1 MQELIKLDLVDLASA
16 TALMAVVIGLSVWEN
31 LGLELNLVLGTGRT
45 ILQLVVLGYV
55 LDFIFAFNNAWAVL
69 AFLALLLTITGIVA
83 RNRISQKIPQ
93 VLPLVW
99 GSIFISTIVAIVYT
113 NLVIIQPNRWY
124 EPQYLI
130 PLVGLILSNAV
141 NAAAI
146 AGERLVNTIKNSH
159 IEIETHLSLGATPQ
173 QAIAQYRKDAIR
185 AGLIPTTNQMMIIGL
200 VTIPGFVTGQILSGV
215 SPLDAASYQI
225 VIMFII
231 AFTNLLT
238 IILLTKGLSRLF
250 FNSAMQLVR

>member
-31 LGLELNLVLGTGRT
+31 LGLELNLVLATGRT

-69 AFLALLLTITGIVA
+69 AFLALLLTITAIVA

-99 GSIFISTIVAIVYT
+99 GSLLLSTIVAIVYT

-124 EPQYLI
+124 EPQYVI
-130 PLVGLILSNAV
+130 PLAGIILGNAM

-159 IEIETHLSLGATPQ
+159 LEIETHLSLGATPRA
-173 QAIAQYRKDAIR
+173 AIAQYRKDAIR
-185 AGLIPTTNQMMIIGL
+185 AGLIPTINQMMIIGL

-215 SPLDAASYQI
+215 SPLDAAAYQI
-225 VIMFII
+225 VIMLIT
-231 AFTNLLT
+231 AFANLLT
-238 IILLTKGLSRLF
+238 VIFLTKGLSSLF
-250 FNSAMQLVR
+250 FNSAAQLVR

>member
-1 MQELIKLDLVDLASA
+1 M
-16 TALMAVVIGLSVWEN
+16 
-31 LGLELNLVLGTGRT
+31 
-45 ILQLVVLGYV
+45 VLGYV

-146 AGERLVNTIKNSH
+146 TERLVNTIKNSH

-173 QAIAQYRKDAIR
+173 QAIASIAKT
-185 AGLIPTTNQMMIIGL
+185 PFVL
-200 VTIPGFVTGQILSGV
+200 V
-215 SPLDAASYQI
+215 
-225 VIMFII
+225 
-231 AFTNLLT
+231 
-238 IILLTKGLSRLF
+238 
-250 FNSAMQLVR
+250 